1 MARVTVEDCLDKVDN
16 RFELCLVATKR
27 ARQIANG
34 KEPLVEWENDK
45 PTVVA
50 LRELAA
56 GLYDPKAIDEPEVV
70 EEDLLGGVEIT
81 AEDMEMVPGIE
92 PQKLDGAGEG
102 QQVEEMPSDDASLAD
117 AITAALRAEAA
128 ASVSANAA
136 AASESDT
143 VSGSDSSE
151 NSDSASGE

>member
-1 MARVTVEDCLDKVDN
+1 MYRPAAISRK
-16 RFELCLVATKR
+16 
-27 ARQIANG
+27 
-34 KEPLVEWENDK
+34 DK

-92 PQKLDGAGEG
+92 PQKIDGAGEG
-102 QQVEEMPSDDASLAD
+102 QQVEEAPSDDASLAD

-128 ASVSANAA
+128 ASVASNAGDSAP
-136 AASESDT
+136 E
-143 VSGSDSSE
+143 GSDKE
-151 NSDSASGE
+151 AGE

>member
-16 RFELCLVATKR
+16 RFELVLVATKR

-34 KEPLVEWENDK
+34 KEPMVDWENDK

-50 LRELAA
+50 LRELAE
-56 GLYDPKAIDEPEVV
+56 GLYDPKAMDEPEVV
-70 EEDLLGGVEIT
+70 EEDMLGGVEIT

-92 PQKLDGAGEG
+92 PQKLDDAGEG
-102 QQVEEMPSDDASLAD
+102 QQVEAMPTDDASLAD

-128 ASVSANAA
+128 ASEDAGDAE
-136 AASESDT
+136 ASSSDK
-143 VSGSDSSE
+143 SSDE
-151 NSDSASGE
+151 EPGA

>member
-34 KEPLVEWENDK
+34 KEPMVEWENDK

-50 LRELAA
+50 LRELAE

-81 AEDMEMVPGIE
+81 AEDMEAVPGIE

-128 ASVSANAA
+128 ASVAGGDA
-136 AASESDT
+136 AASED
-143 VSGSDSSE
+143 SDSK
-151 NSDSASGE
+151 AGE

>member
-34 KEPLVEWENDK
+34 KEPMVEWENDK

-56 GLYDPKAIDEPEVV
+56 GLYDPKAMDEPEVV

-102 QQVEEMPSDDASLAD
+102 QQVEQALSDDASLAD

-128 ASVSANAA
+128 ASMSTN
-136 AASESDT
+136 S
-143 VSGSDSSE
+143 SDSDAAPGTDASKD
-151 NSDSASGE
+151 SDSGAGE

>member
-34 KEPLVEWENDK
+34 KEPMVEWENDK

-56 GLYDPKAIDEPEVV
+56 GLYDPKAMDEPEVV
-70 EEDLLGGVEIT
+70 EEDMLGGVEIT
-81 AEDMEMVPGIE
+81 AEDLELVPGIE

-102 QQVEEMPSDDASLAD
+102 QQVEQALSDDASLAD

-128 ASVSANAA
+128 ASMSATN
-136 AASESDT
+136 SDA
-143 VSGSDSSE
+143 VSGSDSTE
-151 NSDSASGE
+151 GSDSDAGEKPGV

>member
-34 KEPLVEWENDK
+34 KEPMVEWENDK

-56 GLYDPKAIDEPEVV
+56 GLYDPKAMDEPEVV

-102 QQVEEMPSDDASLAD
+102 QQVEQALSDDASLAD

-128 ASVSANAA
+128 ASMSANSGDVVAP
-136 AASESDT
+136 SDT
-143 VSGSDSSE
+143 SKDSDSG
-151 NSDSASGE
+151 AGE